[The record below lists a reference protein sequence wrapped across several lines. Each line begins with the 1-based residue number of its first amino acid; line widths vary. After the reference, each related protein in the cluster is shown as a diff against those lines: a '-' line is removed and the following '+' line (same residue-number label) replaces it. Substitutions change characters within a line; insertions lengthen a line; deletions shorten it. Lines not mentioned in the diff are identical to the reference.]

1 MKLEGTL
8 DAFSLPDIFS
18 LLSMTKKTGG
28 LHLQRSGSHGAV
40 WFADGM
46 LTGGASD
53 LSRQSLGRRI
63 AGSGRVT
70 DAALTAA
77 VTQVRL
83 DADAGVASVLRDADA
98 IDEGDLHSL
107 VTEQIMDAVFD
118 LMRWTDGSFAFVVD
132 EPNRDGV
139 GVNCRVDDV
148 VAEARRR
155 LDQWATIDPAVAD
168 QDTVLTITCDPP
180 AEPQLSADE
189 WSILALVDGQRS
201 VGEIVDLC
209 GRGEYAVVVT
219 LADLVARKLLE
230 TEDGG
235 VTALTRRQELFSA
248 IEAPVTTGPVAVPA
262 QPAPATPAPPPP
274 ATFPAEPIPAPY
286 VPPTPVQPVYETPAP
301 PPTPPAP
308 APAPAAPAPR
318 PVVPHRDPGPFTS
331 VPQPQPAE
339 VFTAASANGAAGT
352 PAAIERDP
360 NVNKSLL
367 LRLIAGVRGL

>member
-1 MKLEGTL
+1 VKLEGTL

-70 DAALTAA
+70 DEALTAA

-83 DADAGVASVLRDADA
+83 DPDAGVASVLRDADA
-98 IDEGDLHSL
+98 VDEGDLHSL

-139 GVNCRVDDV
+139 GVSCRVDDV
-148 VAEARRR
+148 VSEVRRR

-180 AEPQLSADE
+180 TEPQLSIDE

-201 VGEIVDLC
+201 VGEIVDVC
-209 GRGEYAVVVT
+209 GRGDYAVVVT

-235 VTALTRRQELFSA
+235 VTALTRRQDLFSP
-248 IEAPVTTGPVAVPA
+248 IEAASSPARAAAPVQAA
-262 QPAPATPAPPPP
+262 QPVMAPPPP
-274 ATFPAEPIPAPY
+274 PRAAFPAEPIPAPY
-286 VPPTPVQPVYETPAP
+286 TAPALPPTYEPAPMQPVTE
-301 PPTPPAP
+301 
-308 APAPAAPAPR
+308 AAPGQR
-318 PVVPHRDPGPFTS
+318 SVVPHRDPGPFTT
-331 VPQPQPAE
+331 VAQPQHVDPVAAAATGGPAGS
-339 VFTAASANGAAGT
+339 ASGI
-352 PAAIERDP
+352 IERDP
-360 NVNKSLL
+360 SVNKSLL

>member
-1 MKLEGTL
+1 VKLEGTL

-28 LHLQRSGSHGAV
+28 LHLQRSGSHGAI

-70 DAALTAA
+70 DEALTAA

-83 DADAGVASVLRDADA
+83 DPDAGVASVLRDADA
-98 IDEGDLHSL
+98 VDEGDLHSL

-118 LMRWTDGSFAFVVD
+118 LMRWSDGSFAFVVD

-139 GVNCRVDDV
+139 GVSCRVEDV
-148 VAEARRR
+148 VSEARRR
-155 LDQWATIDPAVAD
+155 QDQWATIDPAIAD
-168 QDTVLTITCDPP
+168 QDTVLTITCEPP
-180 AEPQLSADE
+180 ADPQLSADE

-201 VGEIVDLC
+201 IGEIVDVC

-219 LADLVARKLLE
+219 LADLASRKLLE
-230 TEDGG
+230 PEDGG
-235 VTALTRRQELFSA
+235 VTALTRRQDLFAA
-248 IEAPVTTGPVAVPA
+248 IESA
-262 QPAPATPAPPPP
+262 PAPAPGAVPPQPAAPPPP
-274 ATFPAEPIPAPY
+274 PAPFPAEPIPSPY
-286 VPPTPVQPVYETPAP
+286 IAPAP
-301 PPTPPAP
+301 PQPGYEAPPMQQVAP
-308 APAPAAPAPR
+308 SAPQR
-318 PVVPHRDPGPFTS
+318 PVVPQRDPGPFTT
-331 VPQPQPAE
+331 VPQPTQSDP
-339 VFTAASANGAAGT
+339 FGTSAGVGAAGS
-352 PAAIERDP
+352 AAAIIERDP
-360 NVNKSLL
+360 SVNKSLL

>member
-1 MKLEGTL
+1 VKLEGTL

-70 DAALTAA
+70 DEALTAA

-83 DADAGVASVLRDADA
+83 DPDAGVASVLRDADA
-98 IDEGDLHSL
+98 VDEGDLHSL

-118 LMRWTDGSFAFVVD
+118 LMRWNDGSFAFVVD

-139 GVNCRVDDV
+139 GVSCRVDDV
-148 VAEARRR
+148 VAEVRRR
-155 LDQWATIDPAVAD
+155 LDQWSTIDAAVAD
-168 QDTVLTITCDPP
+168 QDTVLTITCEPP
-180 AEPQLSADE
+180 AEPQLSVDE

-201 VGEIVDLC
+201 VGEIVDVC

-235 VTALTRRQELFSA
+235 VAALTRRQDLFGA
-248 IEAPVTTGPVAVPA
+248 IEAVSSPAPVAVPVQSA
-262 QPAPATPAPPPP
+262 QPVMAPPPP
-274 ATFPAEPIPAPY
+274 PPAAFPAEPIPASY
-286 VPPTPVQPVYETPAP
+286 AAPV
-301 PPTPPAP
+301 PPAP
-308 APAPAAPAPR
+308 TYEPAPMQYVAEAPPAQR
-318 PVVPHRDPGPFTS
+318 PVVPHRDPGPFTT
-331 VPQPQPAE
+331 VPQPEQVDPIA
-339 VFTAASANGAAGT
+339 AASSGAPAGG
-352 PAAIERDP
+352 ASGIIERDP
-360 NVNKSLL
+360 SVNKSLL

>member
-1 MKLEGTL
+1 VKLEGTL

-28 LHLQRSGSHGAV
+28 LHLQRSGSHGAI

-70 DAALTAA
+70 DEALTAA

-83 DADAGVASVLRDADA
+83 DPDAGVASVLRDADA
-98 IDEGDLHSL
+98 VDEGDLHSL

-118 LMRWTDGSFAFVVD
+118 LMRWSDGAFAFVVD

-139 GVNCRVDDV
+139 GVSCRVEDV
-148 VAEARRR
+148 VSEARRR
-155 LDQWATIDPAVAD
+155 QDQWATIDPAIAD
-168 QDTVLTITCDPP
+168 LDTVLTITCDPP
-180 AEPQLSADE
+180 GEPQLSADE

-201 VGEIVDLC
+201 IGEIVDVC

-219 LADLVARKLLE
+219 LADLASRKLLE
-230 TEDGG
+230 NEDGG
-235 VTALTRRQELFSA
+235 VTALTRRQDLFAA
-248 IEAPVTTGPVAVPA
+248 IESSSAPAPVAVPP
-262 QPAPATPAPPPP
+262 QPVAPPPP
-274 ATFPAEPIPAPY
+274 AAFPAEPIPSPY
-286 VPPTPVQPVYETPAP
+286 VAPAPPRPVYEAP
-301 PPTPPAP
+301 PMQQVAPTAPPQ
-308 APAPAAPAPR
+308 R
-318 PVVPHRDPGPFTS
+318 PVVPQRDPGPFTT
-331 VPQPQPAE
+331 VPQPPQSDLLGASAGLNA
-339 VFTAASANGAAGT
+339 AASAAAI
-352 PAAIERDP
+352 IERDP
-360 NVNKSLL
+360 SVNKSLL

>member
-1 MKLEGTL
+1 VKLEGTL
-8 DAFSLPDIFS
+8 DAFTLPDIFS

-63 AGSGRVT
+63 AGSGHVT
-70 DAALTAA
+70 DEALTAA

-83 DADAGVASVLRDADA
+83 DPEAGVASVLRDADA
-98 IDEGDLHSL
+98 VDEGDLHSL

-118 LMRWTDGSFAFVVD
+118 LMRWSDGSFAFVVD

-139 GVNCRVDDV
+139 GVSCRVDDV
-148 VAEARRR
+148 VSEVRRR
-155 LDQWATIDPAVAD
+155 LDQWATIDAAVAD
-168 QDTVLTITCDPP
+168 QDTVLTITCEPP
-180 AEPQLSADE
+180 VEPQLSIDE

-201 VGEIVDLC
+201 VGEIVDVC

-235 VTALTRRQELFSA
+235 VIALTRRQDLFGA
-248 IEAPVTTGPVAVPA
+248 IEASSSPAAVAAPVQAPQPVM
-262 QPAPATPAPPPP
+262 APPPP
-274 ATFPAEPIPAPY
+274 PAAFPAEPIPLPY
-286 VPPTPVQPVYETPAP
+286 VAPVPTYEPTPVQPVAES
-301 PPTPPAP
+301 AP
-308 APAPAAPAPR
+308 AQR
-318 PVVPHRDPGPFTS
+318 PVVPHREAGPFSS
-331 VPQPQPAE
+331 VSQPPLVDPVAA
-339 VFTAASANGAAGT
+339 AASGGPAGS
-352 PAAIERDP
+352 PGGVIERDP
-360 NVNKSLL
+360 SVNKSLL

>member
-1 MKLEGTL
+1 VKLEGTL

-28 LHLQRSGSHGAV
+28 LHLQRSGSHGVV

-70 DAALTAA
+70 DEALTAA
-77 VTQVRL
+77 ITQVRL
-83 DADAGVASVLRDADA
+83 DPEAGVASVLRDGDA

-118 LMRWTDGSFAFVVD
+118 LMRWSDGAFAFVVG

-139 GVNCRVDDV
+139 GVNVSVEDV
-148 VAEARRR
+148 VSEARRR
-155 LDQWATIDPAVAD
+155 LDQWATISTAIAD
-168 QDTVLTITCDPP
+168 QDTILTITCDPP
-180 AEPQLSADE
+180 TEPQLSIDE

-219 LADLVARKLLE
+219 LADLTARKLLE

-235 VTALTRRQELFSA
+235 VIALARRQDLFNV
-248 IEAPVTTGPVAVPA
+248 IEAGGGPAPVAGPA
-262 QPAPATPAPPPP
+262 QPVAPAPPLP
-274 ATFPAEPIPAPY
+274 AAFQAEPIPAPY
-286 VPPTPVQPVYETPAP
+286 VPPTAPPTYEPPPAQPVAALAP
-301 PPTPPAP
+301 TQ
-308 APAPAAPAPR
+308 R
-318 PVVPHRDPGPFTS
+318 PVVPQRDAGPFTPVS
-331 VPQPQPAE
+331 QPLYAE
-339 VFTAASANGAAGT
+339 PVAAAAAPGSAAAI
-352 PAAIERDP
+352 IERDP
-360 NVNKSLL
+360 SVNKSLL